1 MDKKESKELAFL
13 REFSNISVASVC
25 REINVD
31 NSNLYKRGKNA
42 EKIKNEIDK
51 KIIKMYDNYINAG
64 DDNE

>member
-42 EKIKNEIDK
+42 EKIKKEIDK